1 MFIIDG
7 SKALSK
13 AIRRSFGREALIQR
27 CQIHKARNIMER
39 LPKPLH
45 AAVRRVLRQ
54 AWELN
59 DAEKAEKLIRNLA
72 RRLEH
77 DAPGVSASIL
87 EGLDEILTVT
97 RLGLPKE
104 LRRALACTN
113 IVENV
118 MSTVRRVCRNVK
130 RWRSASMA
138 LRWTAAA
145 MQEAAKGF
153 RRLKAH
159 KQLPALRAALEA
171 HQSKRS
177 TNGVLARQDDAA

>member
-1 MFIIDG
+1 
-7 SKALSK
+7 
-13 AIRRSFGREALIQR
+13 
-27 CQIHKARNIMER
+27 MER

-54 AWELN
+54 AWELD

-104 LRRALACTN
+104 FRRALACTN
-113 IVENV
+113 VVENV

-159 KQLPALRAALEA
+159 KQLPTLRAALEA
-171 HQSKRS
+171 HQMKAS
-177 TNGVLARQDDAA
+177 THGVLARQANVA